1 MLQSRTVPLGFES
14 AGRVV
19 KGCNVV
25 VLLTKKHSSMSVF
38 FDMEWA
44 LINST
49 KEIALKLSD
58 MMENMKLHGICPRT
72 PTITAFASSSFL
84 ISPQHQC
91 DSRHLEETP
100 SKKHGQHL
108 KRCRKGS
115 IHFEREKAVK
125 TMRERCCDDTVGGEY
140 CAVSILFVLGGAL
153 AKMMISRGLFG
164 WSPPHIQ
171 PLTPVSEVSEP
182 PESPSPYLEQSND
195 AGPAPAEDDQEIDEG
210 EEMEQPPAAVPF
222 SRSLLAPTD
231 WIGF

>member
-84 ISPQHQC
+84 ISPQHQF

-140 CAVSILFVLGGAL
+140 CAVSILFGFSEDDDIERPLWMVPAAYTAINAGIGGVRAAGVSFAVLG
-153 AKMMISRGLFG
+153 
-164 WSPPHIQ
+164 
-171 PLTPVSEVSEP
+171 TE
-182 PESPSPYLEQSND
+182 
-195 AGPAPAEDDQEIDEG
+195 
-210 EEMEQPPAAVPF
+210 
-222 SRSLLAPTD
+222 
-231 WIGF
+231 